1 MIKFLS
7 DEENSN
13 DDMMI
18 LITMIVMIM
27 LMTMTS
33 RRRRRVITRTSCP
46 ECLDIDL
53 HVSKPLISLVPITCT
68 TYCFQGYG
76 HCYVTI
82 PIVFPAYHKPCL
94 QKGQV
99 GPNVWPW

>member
-1 MIKFLS
+1 MVGMSYVIKFLS

-33 RRRRRVITRTSCP
+33 RRRRRRRVITRTSCP

-53 HVSKPLISLVPITCT
+53 HVSKHLFHWSL
-68 TYCFQGYG
+68 
-76 HCYVTI
+76 
-82 PIVFPAYHKPCL
+82 
-94 QKGQV
+94 
-99 GPNVWPW
+99 

>member
-1 MIKFLS
+1 MVGMSYVIKFLS

-18 LITMIVMIM
+18 VITMIVMIM

-68 TYCFQGYG
+68 TYCFQG
-76 HCYVTI
+76 
-82 PIVFPAYHKPCL
+82 
-94 QKGQV
+94 
-99 GPNVWPW
+99 

>member
-1 MIKFLS
+1 MVGMSYVLKFLS

-13 DDMMI
+13 DDMII

-33 RRRRRVITRTSCP
+33 KRRRRVITRTSCP

-68 TYCFQGYG
+68 TYCFQG
-76 HCYVTI
+76 
-82 PIVFPAYHKPCL
+82 
-94 QKGQV
+94 
-99 GPNVWPW
+99 